1 MSTGGRDDLLLHC
14 AAVERVL
21 RQQDDQ
27 AERTVI
33 RLTAFSARAA
43 AAAKSSTAYATS
55 AVHSAR
61 THVWASAQGPTT
73 SCPDT
78 APFAF
83 TPQWWES

>member
-1 MSTGGRDDLLLHC
+1 VGVTTCFCTAQPWNGSC
-14 AAVERVL
+14 ATKTTN
-21 RQQDDQ
+21 
-27 AERTVI
+27 AERTVN

-43 AAAKSSTAYATS
+43 AAAKSSTACATS

-83 TPQWWES
+83 TPQWWEL